1 MRKLLLCVLYG
12 LAAGLWLLT
21 AAACKSKT
29 ADDIRALAHKELQQT
44 ALRYAKNAK
53 DLRITAIEE
62 VFCSNEACILDFT
75 GKSID
80 ENGKPAE
87 QRMELVYYDNP
98 RKTGKARKMTLMYPV
113 RARAAMVAGA
123 MEGYGSAAEFL
134 PVYHHAGMDT
144 ISRPVHTV
152 KDIHPLEQNI

>member
-1 MRKLLLCVLYG
+1 MRKLLLSALCG

-62 VFCSNEACILDFT
+62 VFCSNEACIL
-75 GKSID
+75 GVHSGLHRK
-80 ENGKPAE
+80 EHRRE
-87 QRMELVYYDNP
+87 
-98 RKTGKARKMTLMYPV
+98 RKTR
-113 RARAAMVAGA
+113 
-123 MEGYGSAAEFL
+123 
-134 PVYHHAGMDT
+134 
-144 ISRPVHTV
+144 
-152 KDIHPLEQNI
+152 

>member
-1 MRKLLLCVLYG
+1 MRKLLLSVLCG

-98 RKTGKARKMTLMYPV
+98 V
-113 RARAAMVAGA
+113 RARAAMVASA
-123 MEGYGSAAEFL
+123 MDGYGSAAEFL